1 MWYDHYEAD
10 DYLNKD
16 EAETFLTELAS
27 EFLKRRDS
35 DLALKVRIVREAES
49 EIYMYNYCD

>member
-1 MWYDHYEAD
+1 MWYDNYEAD

-35 DLALKVRIVREAES
+35 DLALKVRIAREGRV
-49 EIYMYNYCD
+49 

>member
-1 MWYDHYEAD
+1 M
-10 DYLNKD
+10 NKD

-35 DLALKVRIVREAES
+35 DLALKVRIARGGLVL
-49 EIYMYNYCD
+49 DLHV